1 MENTNQAAFA
11 KRLSTIERRVR
22 LYHRLAIG
30 LGLMVIASACI
41 AARNVSSKPMTIR
54 ATRLDIVNEAGQV
67 VLSVGFDTQGGTLRL
82 RSHDGKL
89 HFGAYATTKGGRL
102 EVLTQEGYELFS
114 TGLHGDPARQGLW
127 ERHRHHLDQNR
138 QETNRLSQD
147 FHTLRS
153 QLQALAHQNRVGV
166 AVVQQQ
172 REIDRL
178 EHEINQQRRELDSQ
192 RHRLEGLERHFR
204 TIERR

>member
-67 VLSVGFDTQGGTLRL
+67 VLSVGFDIQGGTLRL
-82 RSHDGKL
+82 WSHDGKL
-89 HFGAYATTKGGRL
+89 YFGAYATTKGGRL
-102 EVLTQEGYELFS
+102 EVLTQGGVCTLFNWS
-114 TGLHGDPARQGLW
+114 AWRPCASRALGASPSPPRPKQAGDQP
-127 ERHRHHLDQNR
+127 
-138 QETNRLSQD
+138 T
-147 FHTLRS
+147 
-153 QLQALAHQNRVGV
+153 
-166 AVVQQQ
+166 
-172 REIDRL
+172 
-178 EHEINQQRRELDSQ
+178 
-192 RHRLEGLERHFR
+192 
-204 TIERR
+204 